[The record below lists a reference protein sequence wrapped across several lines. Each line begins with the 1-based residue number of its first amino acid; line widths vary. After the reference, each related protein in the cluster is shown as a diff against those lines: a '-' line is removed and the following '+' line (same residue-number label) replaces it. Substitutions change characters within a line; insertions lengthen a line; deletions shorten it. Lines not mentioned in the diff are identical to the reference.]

1 MQKPYQNFTF
11 CTPEKLLQ
19 KLRYIAQYEC
29 RSTGSAIRI
38 LIRNRVVQFEKEHG
52 EIL

>member
-1 MQKPYQNFTF
+1 MQKSYRSFSF
-11 CTPEKLLQ
+11 RIPEKLLQ

-29 RSTGSAIRI
+29 RSSGSAIRI
-38 LIRNRVVQFEKEHG
+38 LIRDHVAQFEKEHG